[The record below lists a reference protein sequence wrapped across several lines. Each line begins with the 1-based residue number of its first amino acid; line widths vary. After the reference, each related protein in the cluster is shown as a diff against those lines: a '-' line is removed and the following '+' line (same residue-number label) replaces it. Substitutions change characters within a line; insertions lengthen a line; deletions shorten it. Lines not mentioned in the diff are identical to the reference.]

1 MNNKFLISLDLDG
14 TLLTSQNTITEYTKD
29 VIKKVSSL
37 GHKVLIASGRAPRAI
52 EKFYNQL
59 NLDTPII
66 CYNGAKIFD
75 PEDPNYHDTAF
86 KFPKE
91 KILEFCSEFGD
102 IVLGILAENE
112 DTIWADINDEFLF
125 NFYIKDEM
133 NVIINENIEQIL
145 DKDPIIFIGKYID
158 TPENREKIT
167 KIIETDTNIK
177 VRFWDTDNYF
187 ELYYEGVSKFNSLL
201 EIAKYYGIKREDIYA
216 FGDADN
222 DIEVMTHCENGIAM
236 KNSSP
241 CLLKI
246 AKTVTEYTNNEDGVA
261 KHLIKYIIKDLA

>member
-1 MNNKFLISLDLDG
+1 MDKKILISLDLDG
-14 TLLTSQNTITEYTKD
+14 TVLTSNNEITDFTAET
-29 VIKKVSSL
+29 IKKVSSL

-52 EKFYNQL
+52 EKFYDRL
-59 NLDTPII
+59 NLETPII

-75 PEDPNYHDTAF
+75 PKDPNYHDTAY

-91 KILEFCSEFGD
+91 KILEFCSAFAD
-102 IVLGILAENE
+102 IVPGIMAENE
-112 DTIWADINDEFLF
+112 DTIWANENDDFLF

-133 NVIINENIEQIL
+133 NVVIGDFEKIINQ
-145 DKDPIIFIGKYID
+145 DPIIFIGRYID
-158 TPENREKIT
+158 TPENRKRIVD
-167 KIIETDTNIK
+167 IVETNSNIK

-187 ELYYEGVSKFNSLL
+187 ELYYEGISKYNSLL
-201 EIAKYYGIKREDIYA
+201 EIAKYYDIPEENIYA

-222 DIEVMTHCENGIAM
+222 DIEVMTHCKNGIAM

-246 AKTVTEYTNNEDGVA
+246 AKNVTEYTNNEDGVA
-261 KHLIKYIIKDLA
+261 RYLLEHIIKAQ